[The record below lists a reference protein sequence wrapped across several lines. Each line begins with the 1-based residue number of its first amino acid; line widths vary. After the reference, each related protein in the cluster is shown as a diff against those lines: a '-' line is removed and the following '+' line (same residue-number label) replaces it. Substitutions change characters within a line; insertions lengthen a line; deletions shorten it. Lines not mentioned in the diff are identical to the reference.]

1 MLHVQL
7 KNRRMIN
14 FKELLKETLAENQME
29 TLLPSREYTE
39 DERVY
44 LQGYTDALND
54 VLEDFNAEYDDF
66 IKHIFTPS
74 LN

>member
-7 KNRRMIN
+7 KNRKMIN

>member
-1 MLHVQL
+1 
-7 KNRRMIN
+7 MIN

>member
-1 MLHVQL
+1 MV
-7 KNRRMIN
+7 N

>member
-7 KNRRMIN
+7 KNRKMIN

-39 DERVY
+39 DECVY

>member
-1 MLHVQL
+1 MLYVQL
-7 KNRRMIN
+7 KNRFMIN

>member
-1 MLHVQL
+1 MLYVQL
-7 KNRRMIN
+7 KNRFMIN

-66 IKHIFTPS
+66 
-74 LN
+74 LNIYLHHL

>member
-1 MLHVQL
+1 
-7 KNRRMIN
+7 MIN

-44 LQGYTDALND
+44 LQGYTDVLND

>member
-7 KNRRMIN
+7 KNRKMVN